1 MNLQIN
7 FDYLVF
13 SVFAFVPKTFK
24 LFGISIVPDAGFS
37 RNASCA
43 LNLTS
48 TFALILFGEKYHL
61 TSLHGR
67 QNDKMLENGNFRK

>member
-13 SVFAFVPKTFK
+13 SVFVPKTLK

-37 RNASCA
+37 RNASCT

-48 TFALILFGEKYHL
+48 TFALILFGEKYQL

-67 QNDKMLENGNFRK
+67 QNDKMLENGHIT

>member
-13 SVFAFVPKTFK
+13 SVFVPKTLK
-24 LFGISIVPDAGFS
+24 LFCISIVPDAGFS

-48 TFALILFGEKYHL
+48 TFALILFGEKYQL

-67 QNDKMLENGNFRK
+67 QNDKMLENGHIT